1 MTDVRLTA
9 TNPEDSSV
17 VPVACNDKGELK
29 LEEPIAFDGDLDGDL
44 TVNGTGVFQ
53 GRVKAG
59 SAANSGQT
67 VDYGIT
73 SYANQASIGNA
84 AAVFGEN
91 ENSAGRNWCGCKPD
105 GSISSEIFSDGSA
118 SFAGTK
124 AGFTSDGELYF
135 YSNNVRYRA
144 VVQGGSVTAQT
155 YTREME
161 MQEKLESL
169 NRPNKLPE
177 SQ

>member
-29 LEEPIAFDGDLDGDL
+29 LEEPITFDGDLDGDL
-44 TVNGTGVFQ
+44 TVNGSGVFQ

-73 SYANQASIGNA
+73 SYANQSSIGNA

-105 GSISSEIFSDGSA
+105 GSVSSGVSTEG
-118 SFAGTK
+118 
-124 AGFTSDGELYF
+124 
-135 YSNNVRYRA
+135 
-144 VVQGGSVTAQT
+144 
-155 YTREME
+155 
-161 MQEKLESL
+161 
-169 NRPNKLPE
+169 P
-177 SQ
+177 